1 MHITLTALLEAR
13 NNWNV
18 NIDEVLLNGVILIDL
33 KKAFDTIDRE
43 VVIRKLVKYVLD
55 QNSVG
60 WFTSYLFSSSQ
71 QWLHINR

>member
-1 MHITLTALLEAR
+1 MYITLTALLEAR

-18 NIDEVLLNGVILIDL
+18 NIDEVLLNGLILFDL
-33 KKAFDTIDRE
+33 KKAFNTIDYE
-43 VVIRKLVKYVLD
+43 VVIRKFVKYTLN

-71 QWLHINR
+71 QWLYLNR